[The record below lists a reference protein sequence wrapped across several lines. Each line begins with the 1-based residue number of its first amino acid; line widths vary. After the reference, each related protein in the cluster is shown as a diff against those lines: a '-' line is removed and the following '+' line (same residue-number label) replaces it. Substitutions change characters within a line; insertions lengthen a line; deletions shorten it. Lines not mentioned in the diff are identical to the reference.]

1 MLTVVSAASATA
13 TPSATVTT
21 VHAAGSALPTWGL
34 LFLALVFVAA
44 VAIAL
49 PVSLRRTRSSQH

>member
-1 MLTVVSAASATA
+1 MSAASAVA
-13 TPSATVTT
+13 TPSASVTT

-49 PVSLRRTRSSQH
+49 PVSLRRTRSSQP